1 MKTPRLT
8 PRKAFASRAPLT
20 LFALLAVAAAASA
33 LAARAEAA
41 SHTLR
46 LGTVLAPGDPLV
58 QAAEGM
64 KKAVEERTK
73 GDVEIQIFPSSQIGD
88 TQDMIDQAAAGSN
101 VGTFVEASR
110 VAVYVPEFNVLV
122 APYVFKD
129 VDEIVRF
136 SETPTFADWNRKL
149 EEKSGLTLLSFN
161 WYQGARELL
170 TQKPVAKPADLEGVR
185 IRTIG
190 EPLWIKTIGAMGA
203 TATPLAWAEVY
214 PSIQTGVID
223 GAEAQPSAI
232 WGAKLYEVVKDITL
246 TDHIYLMSG
255 LLVSAE
261 WLKSLPEDDR
271 KVVVEEAHRW
281 GASALKNN
289 VKGAAAIFDKIRKTG
304 VSVTEVDKTPFRE
317 AVRPVYG
324 ALGLTDL
331 IAQVRKT
338 LGD

>member
-1 MKTPRLT
+1 MKTPRFV
-8 PRKAFASRAPLT
+8 PR
-20 LFALLAVAAAASA
+20 ALLALVAVAAATGSVPAP
-33 LAARAEAA
+33 RAEAA

-58 QAAEGM
+58 AAAEGM
-64 KKAVEERTK
+64 KKAVEARTK
-73 GDVEIQIFPSSQIGD
+73 GDVEIQIYPSSQIGD

-122 APYVFKD
+122 APYVFDD
-129 VDEIVRF
+129 VDQIVRF
-136 SETPTFADWNRKL
+136 SETPTFAEWNRKL
-149 EEKSGLTLLSFN
+149 EQKSGLTLLSFN

-170 TQKPVAKPADLEGVR
+170 TQKPVATPADLKGVR

-214 PSIQTGVID
+214 PSIQTGVIE

-261 WLKSLPEDDR
+261 WLKSLPEDER
-271 KVVVEEAHRW
+271 EIVVEEANRW
-281 GASALKNN
+281 GASALKHN
-289 VKGAAAIFDKIRKTG
+289 VEGAAAIFAKIRATG
-304 VSVTEVDKTPFRE
+304 VKVTEIDKTPFRK
-317 AVRPVYG
+317 AVEPVYG
-324 ALGLTDL
+324 ELGLTDL

-338 LGD
+338 LGN